1 VLYQSCR
8 RNGSWEGAQHPL
20 PTNAL
25 TNVHVSPTDSDD
37 EVNEMPHFIQ
47 QQVRGQNAVVE
58 VLGQREVGRGCNTPL
73 RLCSTPYASS
83 TPPLHG
89 GAPVSLLPRHNQPQ
103 AHNPPPFCQIFQFS
117 SSQSK
122 KLPACVAKGRVTKT
136 CGRVWV
142 CLSVPDALSL
152 TIRRLFVC
160 NVGFSLAVVS
170 SIQR

>member
-1 VLYQSCR
+1 MYQSCR
-8 RNGSWEGAQHPL
+8 RNRSSQGVQHPL

-25 TNVHVSPTDSDD
+25 TNFHISQL

-58 VLGQREVGRGCNTPL
+58 CLVRVKSEEGVTYLSFSARRH
-73 RLCSTPYASS
+73 
-83 TPPLHG
+83 TPPLHHHCTVEHPFPSFLDTTTRTQP
-89 GAPVSLLPRHNQPQ
+89 ATLLSDFNFRLLKKLQALPR
-103 AHNPPPFCQIFQFS
+103 
-117 SSQSK
+117 
-122 KLPACVAKGRVTKT
+122 GRVTKT
-136 CGRVWV
+136 CGREWV

-170 SIQR
+170 SI